1 MWKNTYIHTYIRM
14 YCIVQNSGGVK
25 LWLIDHFRFWA
36 RKMLANLQMLTL
48 ATLVILE
55 FGWVKYWQMI
65 FVSPNSPKFSPAR
78 ILYYMVYNS
87 QLIKTVSYVIKF
99 PAFGFILTAY

>member
-1 MWKNTYIHTYIRM
+1 MYAILKLRSLYGKIHTYIHICCM
-14 YCIVQNSGGVK
+14 YRIAQTSGGVK
-25 LWLIDHFRFWA
+25 LWLIDHFRVSA

-55 FGWVKYWQMI
+55 FGWVKYWRMM

-78 ILYYMVYNS
+78 ILYYMAYNS
-87 QLIKTVSYVIKF
+87 
-99 PAFGFILTAY
+99 

>member
-1 MWKNTYIHTYIRM
+1 MANRSFQILGKENVGKFTNANIGYFSD
-14 YCIVQNSGGVK
+14 SGI
-25 LWLIDHFRFWA
+25 WLGFF
-36 RKMLANLQMLTL
+36 
-48 ATLVILE
+48 
-55 FGWVKYWQMI
+55 FKYWQMI
-65 FVSPNSPKFSPAR
+65 FVLPNSPKFSPAR